1 MDPKNAEPL
10 YYAIIRLFA
19 DGCERTSE
27 NVLAEL
33 EPTYGSRKLFTL
45 KGIDEALATAR
56 ENGLLEE
63 NLLRNKRI
71 RRSRGRLHDCRIRK
85 GSRRE
90 VLIGLVGEQ
99 DEPVCASA

>member
-45 KGIDEALATAR
+45 KGEST
-56 ENGLLEE
+56 
-63 NLLRNKRI
+63 
-71 RRSRGRLHDCRIRK
+71 RRLPPQERTGC
-85 GSRRE
+85 
-90 VLIGLVGEQ
+90 
-99 DEPVCASA
+99 

>member
-19 DGCERTSE
+19 DGYERTSE

-33 EPTYGSRKLFTL
+33 EPVYGSRKLFTL

-63 NLLRNKRI
+63 TSYGI
-71 RRSRGRLHDCRIRK
+71 SESGD
-85 GSRRE
+85 
-90 VLIGLVGEQ
+90 LVVGYTIAEFGE
-99 DEPVCASA
+99 EAVAKYL

>member
-33 EPTYGSRKLFTL
+33 EPVYGSRKLFTL

-63 NLLRNKRI
+63 TSYGISESGDLA
-71 RRSRGRLHDCRIRK
+71 
-85 GSRRE
+85 
-90 VLIGLVGEQ
+90 VGYTIAEFG
-99 DEPVCASA
+99 EEAVVKYL